1 MTSFV
6 YWGFNRNET
15 VDKKVD
21 VEVVSDD
28 IWLVEVNDNVVGYT
42 SSRKDAETY
51 VKSVSMKLVGRECS
65 PSERFVVE
73 ENSTDDVYQNSIVC
87 FNKLLLIAFESVKH
101 VVRTYRVP
109 KLNQPEE
116 SSEEN
121 SN

>member
-28 IWLVEVNDNVVGYT
+28 IWLVELNDNVVGYT
-42 SSRKDAETY
+42 SSRKDAENY

-73 ENSTDDVYQNSIVC
+73 EHSTDDVYQNSVVC

-101 VVRTYRVP
+101 IVRTYRVP